1 MAGVTPAEPPQP
13 VRPGPPHEPAEPGRG
28 LVGNATGRSAQ
39 LGSRMARRGAS
50 DVQARLLRLRQRSFL
65 VCQVAIAAA
74 VAGYVASAVFDHPR
88 PFFAP
93 VAAIVGLGSSYGQR
107 PRRVGEVTLGVAVGV
122 AVADI
127 FVRVVGSGTWQIAV
141 IVALSMT
148 AAVLLAGGALIVT
161 QAAVQSVV
169 VVTLLPTPSAGF
181 SRWLDAL
188 IGGAVALAAA
198 MIAPQTPLRRPRQ
211 EAARVLDEL
220 ADLLHDAADAGR
232 AGDVTAAEAV
242 LARARATDAALEDL
256 RSAAAEG
263 LEVVRSSPFRRRH
276 RATVERVAEIAE
288 PIDRAVRNA
297 RVLARR
303 LAAATRYGEAIPSAY
318 LALVDDLAEVCG
330 RLADVL
336 TGEGRTADERGA
348 LEQVAQASSAAG
360 TSASMS
366 ATVVLAQVRSMVVDL
381 LELTGLDAEEALAR
395 VPRPAP

>member
-1 MAGVTPAEPPQP
+1 MACVTPAEPPEPIQ
-13 VRPGPPHEPAEPGRG
+13 PGPPDDPAEPGRG
-28 LVGNATGRSAQ
+28 LVGASGRSAQ

-65 VCQVAIAAA
+65 ICQVAIAAA
-74 VAGYVASAVFDHPR
+74 VAWYVASEVFDHPR

-93 VAAIVGLGSSYGQR
+93 VAAIVGLGTSYGQR

-276 RATVERVAEIAE
+276 RATVERV
-288 PIDRAVRNA
+288 
-297 RVLARR
+297 LGRR
-303 LAAATRYGEAIPSAY
+303 LAAATRYGEAIPPAY

-360 TSASMS
+360 TSTSMS